1 MLIPKKLAT
10 IVSYESN
17 DAHVFREC
25 LEACN
30 YRTDVIW
37 IGSREEFLS
46 VLNDPR
52 TTNEIIIIDCHGDPE
67 KGFVTDIEEPVGFHE
82 ISALKGLE
90 GKNVIGAACFA
101 GTERFIKAFKESR
114 VASYVG
120 ASGNISAPSIIL
132 FITTLFYALNRGTF
146 YPELGGVLWKKAVEE
161 TMQKFGQDDWR
172 AYFS

>member
-1 MLIPKKLAT
+1 MT

-30 YRTDVIW
+30 YRADVVW

-46 VLNDPR
+46 VLNDSQA
-52 TTNEIIIIDCHGDPE
+52 TDNIVVIDCHGDPE
-67 KGFVTDIEEPVGFHE
+67 KGFMTDTEEPIGFQD
-82 ISALKGLE
+82 ISALKGLK
-90 GKNVIGAACFA
+90 GKNVIGAACFSGA
-101 GTERFIKAFKESR
+101 ESFIEAFKKSG
-114 VASYVG
+114 VASYIG

-132 FITTLFYALNRGTF
+132 FITTLFYAFNRGTF
-146 YPELGGVLWKKAVEE
+146 YPELGDMTWKKAMEDAA
-161 TMQKFGQDDWR
+161 QRFGQDGWK